1 MVASKAMSLSQ
12 SAGVSV
18 EPERPA
24 AGWRIWVASVTMM
37 LCSWLS
43 YVDRQILAVLSP
55 MILRDTGL
63 TAQSYGEVVSA
74 FSIAYMIANP
84 LWGSILDYVG
94 LRMGMV
100 AAVTIWTIASTS
112 HAWMAGFLGFAAAR
126 ALLGLGEGA
135 TFPGGLR
142 ASMDS
147 LPPNRHSRGLAVS
160 YSGGSLGAIL
170 APLVVVPIAVHY
182 GWRSA
187 FFFSGA
193 LGVAWLLLWTGVAR
207 PPYLS
212 PPARKPERMAWP
224 NPFERRF
231 WALVTSYALGAIAI
245 GPVLYF
251 SPLYLNRVLHFPEGD
266 LGKVLW
272 IPPFGWE
279 LGYFFWGWAADRFAP
294 NSLRPTALFFLL
306 AVLCLPIAAVPWT
319 ASPAIALLLFFW
331 SMFVTGGFQMVAL
344 RTGARMYP
352 REKTALAGGTA
363 SGAWSAVA
371 AVILPVLGRWF
382 DQQRFAEIFWLVAV
396 TPMVGV
402 SLWLWLSRN
411 RSARFVED

>member
-306 AVLCLPIAAVPWT
+306 AALCLPIAAVPWT